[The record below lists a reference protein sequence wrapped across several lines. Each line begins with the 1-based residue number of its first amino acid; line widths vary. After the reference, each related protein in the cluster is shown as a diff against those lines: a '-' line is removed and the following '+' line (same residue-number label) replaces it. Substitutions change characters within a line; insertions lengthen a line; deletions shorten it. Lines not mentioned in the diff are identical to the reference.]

1 MLRFDIAP
9 VCANAYRL
17 QAAMSFTI
25 AALYLFTPYQW
36 VSALLAFGGLWR
48 GFASPHRC
56 ASYRLFAWLTQKLG
70 KPQPINAGAKLFA
83 DKIAGI
89 AGTAMFV
96 SWLLGSGIG
105 NIPAVAILIF
115 AALDVATGFCA
126 ACWAYALWYR
136 LRAA

>member
-9 VCANAYRL
+9 VCSNAYRL
-17 QAAMSFTI
+17 QAVVSFTI

-48 GFASPHRC
+48 GFVSPHRC
-56 ASYRLFAWLTQKLG
+56 PSYLLFAAITRKLG
-70 KPQPINAGAKLFA
+70 HSKLINAGAKMFA

-89 AGTAMFV
+89 AGLVMFL
-96 SWLLGSGIG
+96 SWLSGSAIG
-105 NIPAVAILIF
+105 SIPAVAILIF
-115 AALDVATGFCA
+115 AALDVATGFCV

-136 LRAA
+136 VRAT